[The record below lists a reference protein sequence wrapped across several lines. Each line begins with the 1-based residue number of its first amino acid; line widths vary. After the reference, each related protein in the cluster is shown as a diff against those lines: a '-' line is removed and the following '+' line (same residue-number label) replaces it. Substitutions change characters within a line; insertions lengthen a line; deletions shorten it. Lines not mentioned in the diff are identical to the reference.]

1 MGYLV
6 SGFKRKLAAVTA
18 VGVLGASS
26 AVFVDLDR
34 TAIKPDKNIPR
45 VNTLEEKLEPVRAAQ
60 QMGDAEVSVSVTQT
74 TTVTQAPAQ
83 TQTQKTETTTAPA
96 ETEPELSEGPEITE
110 TEAAPKVYEEP
121 SGVVEITFDSPA
133 DNAAAEDEAEEEQ
146 IWESAEDE
154 VESYEEPGTA
164 EVVTT
169 TSGAEEPQEP
179 QEQWEQSEV
188 TTTAPIITTTTT
200 VPPVTTLPD
209 ILTVPPETT
218 TTTTTKA
225 TTTTAKATTT
235 TTTTKAT
242 TTTKKTTSA
251 DNGLTPESRLNN
263 VVLSPDY
270 CLTGEDDKI
279 VRSYLAKIVNSGMSN
294 YEKALAVYDYL
305 INNTYYAYGGWNEPY
320 KSVLVNGFGT
330 CTEYSRTLTAMLR
343 YMGFNAR
350 TVDGQTAMAAGGY
363 GYHMWTEVIING
375 QVYVMD
381 AQVDDDMSWAGY
393 TSHARFCKTYAEVA
407 GNYIKN

>member
-6 SGFKRKLAAVTA
+6 SGLKRKLAAVTA
-18 VGVLGASS
+18 VGVLGASA
-26 AVFVDLDR
+26 AVFADLDR
-34 TAIKPDKNIPR
+34 TAIKPDKNIPP
-45 VNTLEEKLEPVRAAQ
+45 VNTLEEEKLETVHAAQ
-60 QMGDAEVSVSVTQT
+60 QMGDAEVTVNAVQT
-74 TTVTQAPAQ
+74 TAEAETPKETEPVQTTVK
-83 TQTQKTETTTAPA
+83 KT
-96 ETEPELSEGPEITE
+96 ETEPEL
-110 TEAAPKVYEEP
+110 TEAPETTVTEEEEDYYEEP
-121 SGVVEITFDSPA
+121 SGIIEVTFDPPA
-133 DNAAAEDEAEEEQ
+133 DNSYADDDTEDDWIDMSAEEQ
-146 IWESAEDE
+146 TNDYEDAD
-154 VESYEEPGTA
+154 YA
-164 EVVTT
+164 DVVTT
-169 TSGAEEPQEP
+169 TTVPADDYVD
-179 QEQWEQSEV
+179 WEQTED
-188 TTTAPIITTTTT
+188 TTTAAPVITTTTT
-200 VPPVTTLPD
+200 APPVTTLPD

-225 TTTTAKATTT
+225 TAAPKPATTT

-242 TTTKKTTSA
+242 TTKKQTTTA
-251 DNGLTPESRLNN
+251 DNGATPESRLNN
-263 VVLSPDY
+263 AVLSPNY
-270 CLTGEDDKI
+270 CLSGDDDKI
-279 VRSYLAKIVNSGMSN
+279 VRTYLAKIVNDGMSN

-305 INNTYYAYGGWNEPY
+305 IKNTYYAYGGWNEPY

-330 CTEYSRTLTAMLR
+330 CTEYSRTLTAMLK

-381 AQVDDDMSWAGY
+381 AQVDDDMSWGGY